1 MAGVRRVNAD
11 IYISTNIWV
20 NLLAVLLVPLA
31 VGAATLLHVRR
42 LAAAAGDVPV
52 DSC

>member
-1 MAGVRRVNAD
+1 MPDLRRINAD

-20 NLLAVLLVPLA
+20 NVLAVLLVPLA

-42 LAAAAGDVPV
+42 SAGDAGGAL
-52 DSC
+52 